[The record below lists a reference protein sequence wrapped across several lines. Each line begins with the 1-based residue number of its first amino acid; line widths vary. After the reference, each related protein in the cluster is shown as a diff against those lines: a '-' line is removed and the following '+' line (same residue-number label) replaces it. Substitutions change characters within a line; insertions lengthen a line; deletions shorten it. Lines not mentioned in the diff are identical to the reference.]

1 MELTKEQSNSKIFIE
16 EVKKVIKSVSEGSDQ
31 RIAVVTVD
39 ESNEETTYKVMSFN
53 MDSGEVAELLLK
65 ALEMM
70 YTASMPSDGE
80 VLQ

>member
-70 YTASMPSDGE
+70 YTASMSSEGE